1 MIVRE
6 IFPEPPLTVSSTS
19 LGSVVT
25 SRATTSVVRSSS
37 HRTMVYVEGI
47 HSDLKIALLWT
58 ITIRLSPVS
67 LDNCIRQEKGYC
79 RIQYKESS
87 MTSPD
92 PFQLDTSIL
101 DATLGTTTS
110 TTAAGGL
117 YPPTPT
123 AVPCVLSY
131 VTIPQGSEDGVTIL
145 NTLFSTIPF
154 QSQWCGSSLGYTNK
168 AFPMSVTC
176 KFLSVY

>member
-1 MIVRE
+1 M
-6 IFPEPPLTVSSTS
+6 
-19 LGSVVT
+19 
-25 SRATTSVVRSSS
+25 
-37 HRTMVYVEGI
+37 
-47 HSDLKIALLWT
+47 KIAYFFQWMMNLSQ
-58 ITIRLSPVS
+58 ITNEILKLVILFKLTRWWIVC
-67 LDNCIRQEKGYC
+67 LDNCIRQATGYC

-87 MTSPD
+87 ISSPD
-92 PFQLDTSIL
+92 PFQLDTQ
-101 DATLGTTTS
+101 TGGS

-123 AVPCVLSY
+123 AVPCHLTY

-168 AFPMSVTC
+168 AFPMFVTC
-176 KFLSVY
+176 KFSWEHQIYSSYMTGWRKCCTYFCICCTHPNNFK